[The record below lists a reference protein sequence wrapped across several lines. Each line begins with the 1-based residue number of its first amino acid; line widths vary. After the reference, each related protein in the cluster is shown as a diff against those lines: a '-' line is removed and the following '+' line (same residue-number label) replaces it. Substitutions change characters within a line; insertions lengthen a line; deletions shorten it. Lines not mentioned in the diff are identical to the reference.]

1 MGAIIPGPLGLI
13 AFAGIKFVGYSFA
26 ASALKK
32 FEPTI
37 VAPATKIAAAR
48 TGLGFVLGPP
58 ATLLGFFL
66 ASTVFFSSAY
76 SPFRDSAFYGVL
88 FVARIFIWALLLFL
102 FTKKAPL
109 PRSSLWLY
117 SLLGA
122 MVSSLL
128 DWPGY
133 ALATHAPGQL
143 VFC

>member
-1 MGAIIPGPLGLI
+1 VPFTVPGPLGLV
-13 AFAGIKFVGYSFA
+13 AFAGIKFVGYSLL

-37 VAPATKIAAAR
+37 VASATIIAAVR

-58 ATLLGFFL
+58 ATLVGLFL
-66 ASTVFFSSAY
+66 SSAVIFRSGY
-76 SPFRDSAFYGVL
+76 SPFQETVAYAVL
-88 FVARIFIWALLLFL
+88 FVARIFIWALLLYL

-109 PRSSLWLY
+109 PKSSLWLY

>member
-1 MGAIIPGPLGLI
+1 MPGTIPGPLGLV
-13 AFAGIKFVGYSFA
+13 AFAGIKFVGYSLA

-37 VAPATKIAAAR
+37 VASATKIAAVR
-48 TGLGFVLGPP
+48 TGLGFILGPP
-58 ATLLGFFL
+58 ATFLGLFL
-66 ASTVFFSSAY
+66 SSAVIFRSGYY
-76 SPFRDSAFYGVL
+76 STFNTVAYGVL
-88 FVARIFIWALLLFL
+88 FIARIFIWALLLFL
-102 FTKKAPL
+102 FTRSASL
-109 PRSSLWLY
+109 PKSSLWLY
-117 SLLGA
+117 ALLGA